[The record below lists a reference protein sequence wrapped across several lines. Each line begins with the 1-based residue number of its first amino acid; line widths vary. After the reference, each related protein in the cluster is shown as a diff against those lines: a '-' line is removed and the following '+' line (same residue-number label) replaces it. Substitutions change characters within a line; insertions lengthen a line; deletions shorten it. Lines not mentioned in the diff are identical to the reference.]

1 MYPNN
6 GYYGQPYGQP
16 YPSGNPYTM
25 GTTQYSSPQSQMQYP
40 PFNPTNVQQ
49 HSYQPQQAAQISG
62 RVVQNENEITPQEVP
77 MDGTV
82 SLFPTADYKCIY
94 AKVWNSDGTIRTL
107 KFSPVGDSEESNP
120 TPSFRDEVMARFDAI
135 EERLDK
141 KQPQEGY
148 SNQTLRARHLPKE
161 ESNEL

>member
-1 MYPNN
+1 MYPNT
-6 GYYGQPYGQP
+6 GYYGQP

-49 HSYQPQQAAQISG
+49 CSYQPQQAAQISG

-120 TPSFRDEVMARFDAI
+120 TPSFRDEVMSRFDAI

>member
-1 MYPNN
+1 MYPNT

-16 YPSGNPYTM
+16 YQTGNPYTM
-25 GTTQYSSPQSQMQYP
+25 GTNQYSSQQSQMQYP

-49 HSYQPQQAAQISG
+49 RPQQPAQISG
-62 RVVQNENEITPQEVP
+62 RIVQNENEITPQEVP

-82 SLFPTADYKCIY
+82 SLFPTSDYKCIY
-94 AKVWNSDGTIRTL
+94 AKFWNSDGTISTL

-148 SNQTLRARHLPKE
+148 SNQNLRARHLPKE
-161 ESNEL
+161 ENNEL

>member
-1 MYPNN
+1 
-6 GYYGQPYGQP
+6 
-16 YPSGNPYTM
+16 
-25 GTTQYSSPQSQMQYP
+25 
-40 PFNPTNVQQ
+40 
-49 HSYQPQQAAQISG
+49 
-62 RVVQNENEITPQEVP
+62 

-120 TPSFRDEVMARFDAI
+120 EPSFRDEVMARFDAI

-141 KQPQEGY
+141 KQDSY
-148 SNQTLRARHLPKE
+148 SQQSVRARHLPKE
-161 ESNEL
+161 ENHEL

>member
-49 HSYQPQQAAQISG
+49 RSYQPQQVAQISG
-62 RVVQNENEITPQEVP
+62 RVVQNENEITPP
-77 MDGTV
+77 RG
-82 SLFPTADYKCIY
+82 SYGR
-94 AKVWNSDGTIRTL
+94 NSQS
-107 KFSPVGDSEESNP
+107 FS
-120 TPSFRDEVMARFDAI
+120 
-135 EERLDK
+135 
-141 KQPQEGY
+141 Y
-148 SNQTLRARHLPKE
+148 S
-161 ESNEL
+161 